1 MCLRGVTMRVRSH
14 GVRPRGLRGAGRWG
28 KTSVEYG
35 DRPPGI
41 AFSMG
46 GTVMVAKS
54 FGALARLSLIVAA
67 LAVAGCASAPP
78 EPGQLIAD
86 PYQNT
91 NRDVHA
97 FNNALDQ
104 GLIKPASEAYDAVT
118 PALVKHLVRNE
129 IQHLKLPGIF
139 VNRILQGE
147 LTAAS
152 RAFGRFGVNTAMGA
166 GGLLDPATELG
177 LPYEPT
183 DFGVT
188 LAAWGA
194 DEGVYHEAPFFGP
207 STTRHVV
214 GRVVNFAL
222 DPSILVTTGVVEIPT
237 ALAIAD
243 AARLPVDVVNTRH
256 ENAEIIDDI
265 LYQSEDSYVTARTA
279 YVQNRRRL
287 VAGETDTEQLPNIFD

>member
-1 MCLRGVTMRVRSH
+1 
-14 GVRPRGLRGAGRWG
+14 
-28 KTSVEYG
+28 
-35 DRPPGI
+35 
-41 AFSMG
+41 
-46 GTVMVAKS
+46 MVAKS
-54 FGALARLSLIVAA
+54 FSALARMSLVLAA

-91 NRDVHA
+91 NRDIHA
-97 FNNALDQ
+97 FNKALDQ
-104 GLIKPASEAYDAVT
+104 GLLKPASEAYDAVT

-147 LTAAS
+147 IRLAS

-222 DPSILVTTGVVEIPT
+222 DPSILITTGAIEVPT
-237 ALAIAD
+237 SIVIAD

-256 ENAEIIDDI
+256 ENAEIVDDI
-265 LYQSEDSYVTARTA
+265 LYQSEDSYVSARSA
-279 YVQNRRRL
+279 YVQNRRRF
-287 VAGETDTEQLPNIFD
+287 VTGETDTEQLPDIFD